1 MGRQGERQSDS
12 DREKQGESNSERERQ
27 RETGYISICNM
38 AELE

>member
-38 AELE
+38 FDG